1 MSGTPMDLIRKLD
14 ETATALL
21 ELAHRVRGAAAEVA
35 DPALRD
41 EMLESAEGWERRA
54 EEMSEVILRWKL
66 EIN

>member
-1 MSGTPMDLIRKLD
+1 MDLIRKLD

-21 ELAHRVRGAAAEVA
+21 HLARSVRAAAAEMT

-41 EMLESAEGWERRA
+41 EMMESANGWERRA
-54 EEMSEVILRWKL
+54 AEMAEAILRWKR

>member
-21 ELAHRVRGAAAEVA
+21 ELSRRVRAAAAEVA
-35 DPALRD
+35 DPALRE
-41 EMLESAEGWERRA
+41 EMLESAAGWERRA
-54 EEMSEVILRWKL
+54 GEMSAAILRWKR

>member
-21 ELAHRVRGAAAEVA
+21 ELARRVRAAAADVA
-35 DPALRD
+35 DPALRE
-41 EMLESAEGWERRA
+41 EMLGSAAGWERRA
-54 EEMSEVILRWKL
+54 QEMSDAILRWKR

>member
-1 MSGTPMDLIRKLD
+1 MTETPIDLIRKLD

-21 ELAHRVRGAAAEVA
+21 ELARRVKATAAEVTDA
-35 DPALRD
+35 ALRE

-54 EEMSEVILRWKL
+54 GEMADAVLRWKR

>member
-1 MSGTPMDLIRKLD
+1 MTETPIDLIRKLD

-21 ELAHRVRGAAAEVA
+21 ELARRVRNAAAEVT
-35 DPALRD
+35 DPALRE

-54 EEMSEVILRWKL
+54 GEMADAILRWKR

>member
-1 MSGTPMDLIRKLD
+1 MSGTSMDLIRKLD

-21 ELAHRVRGAAAEVA
+21 ELARRVRAAAPEVA

-41 EMLESAEGWERRA
+41 QMLESADGWERRA
-54 EEMSEVILRWKL
+54 AEMAEAILRWKR